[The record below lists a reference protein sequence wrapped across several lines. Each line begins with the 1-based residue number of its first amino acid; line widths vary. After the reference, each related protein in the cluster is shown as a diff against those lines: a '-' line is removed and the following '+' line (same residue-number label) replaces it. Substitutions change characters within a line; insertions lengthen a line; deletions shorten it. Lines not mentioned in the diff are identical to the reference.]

1 MERPLSSAPRGVSTP
16 GKMHRFLRHLPD
28 LNLTEAAH
36 GPEVINAG
44 GEDLFWECGAAL
56 SQMPSPD

>member
-1 MERPLSSAPRGVSTP
+1 
-16 GKMHRFLRHLPD
+16 MHRFLRHLPD
-28 LNLTEAAH
+28 LNLTETAH